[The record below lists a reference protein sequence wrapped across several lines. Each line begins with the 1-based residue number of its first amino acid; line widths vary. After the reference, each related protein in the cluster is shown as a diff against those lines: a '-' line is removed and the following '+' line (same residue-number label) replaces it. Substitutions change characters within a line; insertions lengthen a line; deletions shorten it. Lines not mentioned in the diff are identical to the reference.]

1 VRESPTLLFNLDP
14 LSDKHLVL
22 CILGF
27 IQDSV
32 ESHDPPSDQ
41 PGGDDRQAATD
52 EEQAT
57 AELVEGLLGGKEEV
71 RREPVAGRRDYR
83 YGRGPAGW
91 YGQPCLALTLLRG
104 SGQELRLTHI
114 GYRDNSRL
122 LVSRRGDDT
131 GLPTDLQVETRCST
145 LTDETSAVSEPKG
158 AAMEN
163 IRWVRTMISKQTPV
177 YRTPTTSVM
186 MIISTPPM
194 LKTKGT
200 ICVARRSDISVRGT
214 LLRHHDWLTMCNVF
228 SLKCPALHPKPSVAR
243 KPKKKQGD

>member
-1 VRESPTLLFNLDP
+1 MVSSALPCADSASGNGQ
-14 LSDKHLVL
+14 
-22 CILGF
+22 GF
-27 IQDSV
+27 
-32 ESHDPPSDQ
+32 
-41 PGGDDRQAATD
+41 
-52 EEQAT
+52 
-57 AELVEGLLGGKEEV
+57 
-71 RREPVAGRRDYR
+71 
-83 YGRGPAGW
+83 
-91 YGQPCLALTLLRG
+91 
-104 SGQELRLTHI
+104 RLTHV

-145 LTDETSAVSEPKG
+145 LTDETSAVRELEG
-158 AAMEN
+158 AAIEI
-163 IRWVRTMISKQTPV
+163 IRGVRTIISKQTPV

-186 MIISTPPM
+186 MIMRTPPM

-214 LLRHHDWLTMCNVF
+214 LLRHHDSLTMCNVF